1 MNILCIF
8 CIKHAFLLLLNSV
21 PAPYLLRIFAYF
33 VVILPSVFILPHPP
47 APFSQRLA
55 LSPASAEEVCLSR
68 SRRNDIQSFLKCFAF
83 CARYHVFSSRTL
95 PRRVSQR
102 LALSPRL
109 GRRGLPQPSTSY
121 HRLKRRETHCRSVG
135 FSQCGRRER
144 DSNPRNGQAVHRISS
159 PAQSV
164 TLASLHACSHAFAGA
179 KVRKKEKEKKRI
191 KKKITE
197 KTKKQLC
204 NTVARLFPYLCSVKT
219 RICNVTH

>member
-1 MNILCIF
+1 MNIYAVKSEYFMHILHKTRLF
-8 CIKHAFLLLLNSV
+8 TPPQLRANSV
-21 PAPYLLRIFAYF
+21 LTPYFRLFCRDSSIRF
-33 VVILPSVFILPHPP
+33 HPP
-47 APFSQRLA
+47 SPSRPFFTAPRA
-55 LSPASAEEVCLSR
+55 V
-68 SRRNDIQSFLKCFAF
+68 
-83 CARYHVFSSRTL
+83 
-95 PRRVSQR
+95 
-102 LALSPRL
+102 PRL